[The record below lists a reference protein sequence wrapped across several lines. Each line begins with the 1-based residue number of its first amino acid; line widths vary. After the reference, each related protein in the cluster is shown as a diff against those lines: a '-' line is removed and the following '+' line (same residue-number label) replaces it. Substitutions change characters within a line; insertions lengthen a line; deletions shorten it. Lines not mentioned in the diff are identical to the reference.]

1 MAEFLLDENV
11 LGLGRYLIGIKYKK
25 IGDEGCPAKKT
36 DDKQV
41 VEYAMKNNLVIVT
54 GDGKMIKQCGFL
66 NVNCIGID
74 LEEELVKKIKE
85 YNNSYFKTF
94 EIRTDV

>member
-1 MAEFLLDENV
+1 MVEFLLDENV
-11 LGLGRYLIGIKYKK
+11 LGLDKYLTGIKHKK
-25 IGDEGCPAKKT
+25 IGDEDCLAKKT

-54 GDGKMIKQCGFL
+54 GDSKMIKQCGIL

-74 LEEELVKKIKE
+74 LEEELVKKIKD
-85 YNNSYFKTF
+85 YNNSN
-94 EIRTDV
+94 

>member
-11 LGLGRYLIGIKYKK
+11 LGLDSYLTGMKYKK
-25 IGDEGCPAKKT
+25 IGDEGCPAKGA

-54 GDGKMIKQCGFL
+54 GDSKMIKHSGRWTCFMMI
-66 NVNCIGID
+66 NDCITIMMEK
-74 LEEELVKKIKE
+74 LAE
-85 YNNSYFKTF
+85 
-94 EIRTDV
+94 

>member
-1 MAEFLLDENV
+1 MSS
-11 LGLGRYLIGIKYKK
+11 
-25 IGDEGCPAKKT
+25 KKT

-54 GDGKMIKQCGFL
+54 GDSKMIKQCKML

-74 LEEELVKKIKE
+74 LEEELVKKINA
-85 YNNSYFKTF
+85 YNNSN
-94 EIRTDV
+94 

>member
-11 LGLGRYLIGIKYKK
+11 LGLDSYLTGMKYKK
-25 IGDEGCPAKKT
+25 IGDEGCPAKGA

-54 GDGKMIKQCGFL
+54 GDSKMIKQC
-66 NVNCIGID
+66 D
-74 LEEELVKKIKE
+74 
-85 YNNSYFKTF
+85 
-94 EIRTDV
+94 

>member
-1 MAEFLLDENV
+1 MTEFLLDENV
-11 LGLGRYLIGIKYKK
+11 LGLDRYLTGMKYKK

-36 DDKQV
+36 DDKEV

-54 GDGKMIKQCGFL
+54 GDSKMIKQCKML

-74 LEEELVKKIKE
+74 LEEELVKKINA
-85 YNNSYFKTF
+85 YNNSN
-94 EIRTDV
+94 

>member
-11 LGLGRYLIGIKYKK
+11 LGLDSYLTGMKYKK
-25 IGDEGCPAKKT
+25 IGDEGCPAKGA

-54 GDGKMIKQCGFL
+54 GDSKMIKQCDAL
-66 NVNCIGID
+66 DVNCISID
-74 LEEELVKKIKE
+74 LEKELVKKINA
-85 YNNSYFKTF
+85 YNNSN
-94 EIRTDV
+94 

>member
-11 LGLGRYLIGIKYKK
+11 LGLDRYLTGIKYKK
-25 IGDEGCPAKKT
+25 IGDEGCPAKEA

-54 GDGKMIKQCGFL
+54 GDDKMIKQCGML
-66 NVNCIGID
+66 NVNCISID
-74 LEEELVKKIKE
+74 LEEELVKK
-85 YNNSYFKTF
+85 
-94 EIRTDV
+94 